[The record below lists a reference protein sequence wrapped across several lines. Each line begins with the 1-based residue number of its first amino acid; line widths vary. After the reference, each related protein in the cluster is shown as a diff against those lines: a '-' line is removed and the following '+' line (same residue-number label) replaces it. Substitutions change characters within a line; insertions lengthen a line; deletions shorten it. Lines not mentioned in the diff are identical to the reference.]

1 MWQFASFFTHIQYS
15 FCPTVDNPTI
25 MLYEEDFKGDTPQS
39 RSRDGRSA
47 DVRTPSDE
55 SGGEGPAPS
64 VTPACLSP
72 VALKA
77 PRRHNPAPQPDVLPG
92 THRYLEDRDHPSL
105 TSFTFLSFMDM
116 SSAFRMMVRL
126 LCLVAILGCTLP
138 SAWGYPAATPHRRA
152 RREVS
157 AAPKPRPAEKRQA
170 PPRGSPG
177 QLEESLHQ
185 LLQQA
190 SLSKPAKT
198 APKISAI
205 RPKPVQPVSNIPP
218 PSFQNLDLS
227 YLLGPGAKDS
237 APQVAPPKYVSTPK
251 TNPDLQD
258 YLNLLSQYQ
267 LSGNAATSPNL
278 LAANYPTTTGQADL
292 LPPSA
297 YPQNSYT
304 ADDYIEELE
313 DAVSYIMNKLYQ
325 YQAMKQLD
333 SQYADYYQLL
343 REMPAPQTR
352 GFDYDD
358 YLDLLDPAL
367 YGDDP
372 AYEQDSA
379 AYRENEPANDDQESA
394 KNETEGGDSEE
405 SNNAAGSG
413 DESSASETEKTD
425 NAAEKSKCAEGSD
438 RKDCNKKDSD
448 KADLI
453 SRLHKTRD

>member
-1 MWQFASFFTHIQYS
+1 M
-15 FCPTVDNPTI
+15 
-25 MLYEEDFKGDTPQS
+25 DT
-39 RSRDGRSA
+39 
-47 DVRTPSDE
+47 
-55 SGGEGPAPS
+55 
-64 VTPACLSP
+64 
-72 VALKA
+72 
-77 PRRHNPAPQPDVLPG
+77 
-92 THRYLEDRDHPSL
+92 
-105 TSFTFLSFMDM
+105 

-126 LCLVAILGCTLP
+126 LCLVVILGCTLP
-138 SAWGYPAATPHRRA
+138 TAWGYPAATLHRRT
-152 RREVS
+152 RREAS
-157 AAPKPRPAEKRQA
+157 APPKPRPAEKRQA

-185 LLQQA
+185 LLRQA
-190 SLSKPAKT
+190 SLNKPAQP
-198 APKISAI
+198 APQIAAL
-205 RPKPVQPVSNIPP
+205 RPKPLQPVSNQ
-218 PSFQNLDLS
+218 PSFQNIDLG
-227 YLLGPGAKDS
+227 YLLGPGGKDS

-251 TNPDLQD
+251 ANAASAADLQD

-267 LSGNAATSPNL
+267 LGGNAAAASPNL
-278 LAANYPTTTGQADL
+278 LAANYPATTAGQADL
-292 LPPSA
+292 LPPGA

-358 YLDLLDPAL
+358 YLDLLDPTL

-379 AYRENEPANDDQESA
+379 AYRENEPAHDEQESA
-394 KNETEGGDSEE
+394 EDEMEGGESEE

-413 DESSASETEKTD
+413 DESSAAETEKAD
-425 NAAEKSKCAEGSD
+425 KAAEKSPCAD
-438 RKDCNKKDSD
+438 RKDCTKKDSD
-448 KADLI
+448 KADLVT
-453 SRLHKTRD
+453 RLHKTRD